1 MSDSFS
7 METRFAKGF
16 NFEQEVLKSLLNLPF
31 ESSDI
36 NPIHNHEA
44 WLHNIGNGCDIKDFA
59 TKGLRFNIECK
70 YLETNR
76 VYPSYIWRDYISRFK
91 GRSGYCIIVT
101 NNKWN
106 VPYDCRRLLQ
116 EYGIKVWNQEELAW
130 NITTLTNKHLNVL
143 KETNDNDRFT
153 DWSSEREPSAIT
165 GKADFGWRNEPK
177 HLFVGSLSQETI
189 DHGRLEPEVY
199 WGSINNG

>member
-16 NFEQEVLKSLLNLPF
+16 SFEQAVLGSLLTLPL
-31 ESSDI
+31 ESADI
-36 NPIHNHEA
+36 NPIHSYEA
-44 WLHNIGNGCDIKDFA
+44 WLHNIGNGCDIKNFVM
-59 TKGLRFNIECK
+59 KGLRFSIECK
-70 YLETNR
+70 YLETDK

-116 EYGIKVWNQEELAW
+116 EYGIKVWNQEELAS

-143 KETNDNDRFT
+143 KETNDNDGFT
-153 DWSSEREPSAIT
+153 DFSSERESGAIT
-165 GKADFGWRNEPK
+165 GKADFGWRNETK

-189 DHGRLEPEVY
+189 NHGRLESVVY
-199 WGSINNG
+199 